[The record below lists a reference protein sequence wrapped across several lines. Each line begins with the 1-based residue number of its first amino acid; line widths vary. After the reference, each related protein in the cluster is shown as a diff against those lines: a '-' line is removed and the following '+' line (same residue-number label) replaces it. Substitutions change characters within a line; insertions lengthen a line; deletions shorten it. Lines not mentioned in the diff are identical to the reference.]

1 MCQQSLLGRLSSE
14 EEDDILSDGAELSC
28 VFQMSNVRWRALV
41 FDIAVSCVA
50 HSCSVLSL
58 SPIKDELP
66 QYGEVVMGDMYR
78 YRNDSSKLTH
88 AHFVGR
94 FSCVCFIVR
103 AGGFSPRGICAADV
117 ASRGQTF
124 KHW

>member
-1 MCQQSLLGRLSSE
+1 MCFSDEQCEVACLG
-14 EEDDILSDGAELSC
+14 
-28 VFQMSNVRWRALV
+28 

-88 AHFVGR
+88 VQFVER
-94 FSCVCFIVR
+94 FSCVFL
-103 AGGFSPRGICAADV
+103 S
-117 ASRGQTF
+117 
-124 KHW
+124 